1 MAVFIACLGLFA
13 LASFT
18 TKLRTKEIG
27 VRKVLG
33 VSVNGVILLLSSE
46 FVKLVLIANVIA
58 WPTAYVVMQRWLQ
71 TFAYQVDIGF
81 GICLL
86 SGLLALMI
94 TLLTV
99 SYHAIKTALTNPVDA
114 FRTE

>member
-13 LASFT
+13 LASFS
-18 TKLRTKEIG
+18 TKSRTKEIG

-33 VSVNGVILLLSSE
+33 ASVNGVILLLSSE

-71 TFAYQVDIGF
+71 TFAYQVDISF

-99 SYHAIKTALTNPVDA
+99 SYHAIKTALINPVDA

>member
-1 MAVFIACLGLFA
+1 MAVY
-13 LASFT
+13 
-18 TKLRTKEIG
+18 
-27 VRKVLG
+27 
-33 VSVNGVILLLSSE
+33 
-46 FVKLVLIANVIA
+46 IA
-58 WPTAYVVMQRWLQ
+58 WPTAYAVMQRWLQ

-94 TLLTV
+94 ALLTV